1 MADGARAGVSEKRI
15 ADYALIGDG
24 ETAALV
30 HRSGAIEWLC
40 LPHFDS
46 PACFAALL
54 GTEENGCWRLAPN
67 EAATACRRR
76 YRGDTLVLES
86 EFETPQ
92 GTIAVIDF
100 MPTLRG
106 EAPDVVRIIEGRGGK
121 VALTSKLK
129 LRFDY
134 GQLNPL
140 VRPCD
145 DGRIQAISG
154 PNGVLLDFAVPI
166 EVEDRCFVS
175 RFEVEEGQRL
185 HFVLTSFDSYAQVP
199 KRIDPELALHQTC
212 DFWNDWV
219 AHAKVEGP
227 YAPQVKRSLIT
238 LGALVHRP
246 TGAMV
251 AAPTSSLP
259 ETPGGSRNWDYR
271 FCWLRDSTF
280 MLLALLRAG
289 IRKDA
294 EGWFNWLRKA
304 IGSEP
309 IDLRPFYR
317 IDGARR
323 ATEWEADWLAG
334 FNGAKPVRFGNG
346 AAAQLQLDIYG
357 EVIDTLYAASRQ
369 GMDHDADSDELVR
382 LLADKLCELWEKPDA
397 GMWEGRG
404 GNHQYVYSKV
414 MCWVG
419 FSRASQWFRE
429 RDEERCGR
437 YQALADSVRREVLE
451 KGIDRER
458 GIFTAAYGEPEMD
471 AALLRLPLVG
481 FIDANEPAM
490 QATVAAI
497 EQELLHDGLVWRYR
511 PEKFEDGIGESQ
523 EGAFLAAGFWLVSVY
538 ALQDRCDE
546 GRALFESLCDRAND
560 LGLLAEEADANG
572 LLGNFPQ
579 GLSHLAL
586 VVAAMNLSGYG
597 PTHERQKDGRATS
610 SPSSPARSATS

>member
-1 MADGARAGVSEKRI
+1 MADGAQPGMSEKRI

-46 PACFAALL
+46 AACFAALL
-54 GTEENGCWRLAPN
+54 GSEDNGCWELGPD
-67 EAATACRRR
+67 ETPTACRRH
-76 YRGDTLVLES
+76 YRGDTLVLET
-86 EFETPQ
+86 EFETPG
-92 GTIAVIDF
+92 GTVAVIDF

-106 EAPDVVRIIEGRGGK
+106 EAPDVVRIVEGRAGT
-121 VALTSKLK
+121 VAMTSRLA

-140 VRPCD
+140 VRSRD
-145 DGRIQAISG
+145 DGRIMAVSG
-154 PNGVLLDFAVPI
+154 PNGVLIDFAAPPKR
-166 EVEDRCFVS
+166 EDRRFVS
-175 RFEVEEGQRL
+175 RFEVSEGQRL
-185 HFVLTSFDSYAQVP
+185 HFVLTSFDSYGEAP
-199 KRIDPELALHQTC
+199 KRIDPELALRQTC
-212 DFWNDWV
+212 DFWRKWIAD
-219 AHAKVEGP
+219 AKIDGP
-227 YAPQVKRSLIT
+227 YEAQVKRSLIT

-289 IRKDA
+289 LHKDA
-294 EGWFNWLRKA
+294 EAWFNWLRKA

-323 ATEWEADWLAG
+323 AIEWEAEWLAG

-357 EVIDTLYAASRQ
+357 EVIDTLHAAARQ

-382 LLADKLCELWEKPDA
+382 LIADKLCELWEKPDA

-404 GNHQYVYSKV
+404 GDHHYVYSKV

-419 FSRASQWFRE
+419 FNRASEWFCE
-429 RDEERCGR
+429 RDEARCERYR
-437 YQALADSVRREVLE
+437 VLADEARAQVMNN
-451 KGIDRER
+451 GIDRQR
-458 GIFTAAYGEPEMD
+458 GLFTAAYGEPEMD

-481 FIDANEPAM
+481 FIDANDPVM
-490 QATVAAI
+490 KATVAQI
-497 EQELLHDGLVWRYR
+497 ERELLRDGLVWRYR
-511 PEKFEDGIGESQ
+511 PERFEDGIGKSH

-538 ALQDRCDE
+538 ALQGRRDE
-546 GRALFESLCDRAND
+546 AAALFESLAGRAND
-560 LGLLAEEADANG
+560 LGLLSEEADASG
-572 LLGNFPQ
+572 LRGNFPQ

-586 VVAAMNLSGYG
+586 VVAAMNLAGNG
-597 PTHERQKDGRATS
+597 PSDERAKDGRQK
-610 SPSSPARSATS
+610 